1 MGHSM
6 FLGSTMPE
14 PDTVTT
20 LFTTGIPVVMAL
32 KMQMVVLML
41 NTAQPTSAG
50 RPPGGT

>member
-1 MGHSM
+1 
-6 FLGSTMPE
+6 MPE